1 MMSKRGSSE
10 PESGKPKEA
19 KRYGLTGLKIRPD
32 DGASVV
38 VGRGATTC
46 SRNAG
51 KPHTGPRD
59 ADFQVVKKKRGA
71 HSATSKRHPYN
82 TEQYDAWDR
91 RENHRRSRTEAY
103 SGSYCRLESFKV
115 QTHPCPSCLHPQTQW

>member
-59 ADFQVVKKKRGA
+59 ADFQVVKKKRA
-71 HSATSKRHPYN
+71 PHIPTSNLHPYN
-82 TEQYDAWDR
+82 TEQNDPKTR
-91 RENHRRSRTEAY
+91 GHFRQP
-103 SGSYCRLESFKV
+103 L
-115 QTHPCPSCLHPQTQW
+115 